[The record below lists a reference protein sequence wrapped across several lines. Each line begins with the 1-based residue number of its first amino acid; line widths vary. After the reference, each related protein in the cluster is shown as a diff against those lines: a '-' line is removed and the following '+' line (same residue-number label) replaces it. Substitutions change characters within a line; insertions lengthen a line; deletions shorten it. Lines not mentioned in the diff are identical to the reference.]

1 MATFYGTSTYSIDD
15 KGRIVI
21 PASIRKVPGRKQ
33 PLSEFVLVGG
43 LDGCLWLY
51 AFEDWGH
58 LEERLRALSTGRAKQ
73 RQFARAFLVG
83 ASKVAVDAQG
93 RITIPPPLMSR
104 AGLGKEAVLHGQVG
118 RIELWSPERF
128 REAVEPAQA
137 DLDALGEEVLGGLG

>member
-1 MATFYGTSTYSIDD
+1 MATFYGTNTYSIDD

-21 PASIRKVPGRKQ
+21 PASSRKVPGRKQ
-33 PLSEFVLVGG
+33 PLTQFVLVGG

-51 AFEDWGH
+51 ADEDWVH
-58 LEERLRALSTGRAKQ
+58 FEERLRKLSTGRAKE

-118 RIELWSPERF
+118 RIELWAPDRF